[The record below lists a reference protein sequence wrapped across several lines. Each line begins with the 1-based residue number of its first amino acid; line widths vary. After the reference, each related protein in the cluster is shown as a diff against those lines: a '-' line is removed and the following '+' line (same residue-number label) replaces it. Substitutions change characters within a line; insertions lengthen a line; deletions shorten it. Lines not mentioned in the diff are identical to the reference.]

1 MAEKKWVV
9 SLDSVCKTDTRLV
22 GGKCANLGEMIK
34 LGVRVPPGFAVTTEA
49 YNFFLDE
56 TGAGE
61 EINLYLREFP
71 EVPKGLAEMDEV
83 SQAIR
88 GIIISREIPKA
99 VQKAICHEYEGLCK
113 SCGIVNLPVAV
124 RSSGVAEDMPTASFA
139 GQYDSYLNVRGEED
153 LLENVRLCWSSAFN
167 MRCISYRIQNKLEV
181 LGGSISTAVQKM
193 VNSRAAGVGFTI
205 HPVTGDDTRII
216 LEGNWGVGESV
227 VQGVVS
233 PDIFVIDKET
243 LTLEDKEISTKLRQ
257 YSFKTTGTE
266 EEDVP
271 LEKQGLACIGDEE
284 AIKIA
289 EFARFVELQYGLPID
304 IEWAVDSDLLFP
316 DSVFLVQARPVTV
329 IVQKKNVSEHI
340 LDQMI
345 NRLHR

>member
-1 MAEKKWVV
+1 MAEKWGV

-34 LGVRVPPGFAVTTEA
+34 LGVRVPPGFAITTEA
-49 YNFFLDE
+49 YNFFLEE

-61 EINLYLREFP
+61 EIKLYVCQFP
-71 EVPKGLAEMDEV
+71 EGPKDLAEMDEM

-88 GIIISREIPKA
+88 GIIISRDIPKA
-99 VQKAICHEYEGLCK
+99 LQKAICHEYEGLCRR
-113 SCGIVNLPVAV
+113 CGVVNLPVAV
-124 RSSGVAEDMPTASFA
+124 RSSGVAEDLPTASFA

-153 LLENVRLCWSSAFN
+153 LLEKVRLCWSSAFN
-167 MRCISYRIQNKLEV
+167 TRCISYRIQNKLGV
-181 LGGSISTAVQKM
+181 LGGSISAGVQKM

-233 PDIFVIDKET
+233 PDIFVIDKGT
-243 LTLEDKEISTKLRQ
+243 LTLEEKEISTKLRQ
-257 YSFKTTGTE
+257 YSFKITGTE

-271 LEKQGLACIGDEE
+271 LEKQGLACISDEE
-284 AIKIA
+284 ATKIG
-289 EFARFVELQYGLPID
+289 EFAGFVELHYGLPID
-304 IEWAVDSDLLFP
+304 IEWAVDSDLPFP
-316 DSVFLVQARPVTV
+316 DNVFLVQTRPVTV
-329 IVQKKNVSEHI
+329 IIKKKSVSEHI
-340 LDQMI
+340 LDQMMTHFY
-345 NRLHR
+345 R